1 METTPVG
8 TIAVGTLVI
17 DTAGRRIGRFED
29 SLGSRCFLRPL
40 GGGREWTVDPDHVR
54 QATEAE
60 ILAAKVAAANARST
74 GAVR

>member
-1 METTPVG
+1 MERPTRGDV
-8 TIAVGTLVI
+8 VV
-17 DTAGRRIGRFED
+17 DTARRRMGQVMAELHGRIH
-29 SLGSRCFLRPL
+29 LRPL